1 MGGGV
6 RMLLGLI
13 TPGLAWSVLQT
24 PLTRLIAIC
33 FAWVIEEVEV
43 ACVNIGLY
51 CCYEIFMHRIVIS
64 VYPHHAPSLI
74 SSRQCLRITAST
86 CLLFVIICYYY
97 DTRGWVMMPP
107 VSDYLLLPRSFALS
121 RCMRCCRS
129 IHLSVSV
136 SSITM
141 NAVLCLQVL
150 GGRMLHTPCLPRL
163 QVIVI
168 APPIAG

>member
-1 MGGGV
+1 MVVRGKTLINAVWANLSRWGGV

-64 VYPHHAPSLI
+64 VYPH
-74 SSRQCLRITAST
+74 
-86 CLLFVIICYYY
+86 Y
-97 DTRGWVMMPP
+97 
-107 VSDYLLLPRSFALS
+107 
-121 RCMRCCRS
+121 
-129 IHLSVSV
+129 
-136 SSITM
+136 
-141 NAVLCLQVL
+141 
-150 GGRMLHTPCLPRL
+150 
-163 QVIVI
+163 
-168 APPIAG
+168 APPLLILANACG

>member
-1 MGGGV
+1 MVVRGKTLINAVWANLSRRGGV

-64 VYPHHAPSLI
+64 VYPH
-74 SSRQCLRITAST
+74 
-86 CLLFVIICYYY
+86 Y
-97 DTRGWVMMPP
+97 
-107 VSDYLLLPRSFALS
+107 
-121 RCMRCCRS
+121 
-129 IHLSVSV
+129 
-136 SSITM
+136 
-141 NAVLCLQVL
+141 
-150 GGRMLHTPCLPRL
+150 
-163 QVIVI
+163 
-168 APPIAG
+168 APPY